1 MSNLVP
7 IEGTGK
13 QDKLRDSLRQL
24 EQDLPAL
31 IEMQKFSVRMTRE
44 KFKRLLAEGFT
55 EAQALE
61 LCK

>member
-31 IEMQKFSVRMTRE
+31 IEIQKFSVRMTRE
-44 KFKRLLAEGFT
+44 KFKCLLAEGFT